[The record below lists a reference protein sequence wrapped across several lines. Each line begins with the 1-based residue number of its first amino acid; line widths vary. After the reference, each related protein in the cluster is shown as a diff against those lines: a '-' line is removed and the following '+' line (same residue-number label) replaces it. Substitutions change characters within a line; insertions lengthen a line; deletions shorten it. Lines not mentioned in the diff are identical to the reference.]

1 MDYKIIEKATKN
13 IVRHAGSYIATH
25 ELLKILWDKYIAEMK
40 GYTKR
45 YNFNCTNEQTIEFEI
60 DGYIHRFEN
69 VPTSMGTLNITPLN
83 NEIIKIYEEM
93 R

>member
-40 GYTKR
+40 GYTK
-45 YNFNCTNEQTIEFEI
+45 NIISTIQMSKQS
-60 DGYIHRFEN
+60 N
-69 VPTSMGTLNITPLN
+69 LKLMGTFIDLKT
-83 NEIIKIYEEM
+83 Y
-93 R
+93 RQVWGR